1 MSEIANILIVDA
13 SKLARAL
20 TKKTIEKL
28 KSESCI
34 FLADSVSEAKGILQ
48 ENAIDMLIT
57 ALVLADGDG
66 VEICKFVRQNQ
77 HYIPVL
83 VISGDVDKRVQD
95 RLMDADV
102 TDYLDK
108 SRGQSGLEFFITGIL
123 SPDSQVSG
131 HVLYVEDSRVVA
143 HATKKVLSNHGLT
156 VDHVLTITN
165 AIELLGEGKEAIDK
179 YDVILTDYYL
189 KDNETAQWLIE
200 YVREIQQ
207 INKIELPLVVMTGD
221 ENEKN
226 QKQILKS
233 GANDLVLKP
242 VDNDVLMKKV
252 QFQIRFKQFQS
263 QANSNTQASI

>member
-20 TKKTIEKL
+20 TKKTVIQIKEDSNVFMADTVAKAIEIIDTN
-28 KSESCI
+28 S
-34 FLADSVSEAKGILQ
+34 
-48 ENAIDMLIT
+48 IDMLIT
-57 ALVLADGDG
+57 ALVLPDDDG
-66 VEICKFVRQNQ
+66 VKICKYIRSNQ

-83 VISGDVDKRVQD
+83 VVSGDVDKRVQD

-108 SRGQSGLEFFITGIL
+108 SQGRYGLEFFIKGIL
-123 SPDSQVSG
+123 SPESKIQG
-131 HVLYVEDSRVVA
+131 HVLYIEDSRVVA

-156 VDHVLTITN
+156 ADHVLTITD
-165 AIELLGEGKEAIDK
+165 AIDLLGKGKEAIDK

-200 YVREIQQ
+200 YVREVQE
-207 INKIELPLVVMTGD
+207 INKIELPMVVMTGD

-242 VDNDVLMKKV
+242 VDNDILMKKV
-252 QFQIRFKQFQS
+252 QFQIRFKQFQRK
-263 QANSNTQASI
+263 

>member
-13 SKLARAL
+13 SKLARTL
-20 TKKTIEKL
+20 TKKTVTKL
-28 KSESCI
+28 RGETQV
-34 FLADSVSEAKGILQ
+34 FLAGSVAE
-48 ENAIDMLIT
+48 AIDILDKDKIDLLIT
-57 ALVLADGDG
+57 ALLLPDGDG
-66 VEICKFVRQNQ
+66 IEVCKHVRSNQ

-83 VISGDVDKRVQD
+83 VISGDVDNRVQE

-108 SRGQSGLEFFITGIL
+108 SQGQTGLEFFIKGML
-123 SPDSQVSG
+123 SPDDQVSG
-131 HVLYVEDSRVVA
+131 HVLYIEDSRVVA
-143 HATKKVLSNHGLT
+143 HATKKVLTNHGLT
-156 VDHVLTITN
+156 SDHVLTITD
-165 AIELLGEGKEAIDK
+165 AIELLGKDKEAVDK

-200 YVREIQQ
+200 YVRNIQE

-242 VDNDVLMKKV
+242 VDNDVLIKKV
-252 QFQIRFKQFQS
+252 QFQIRFKQFQNKKTVS
-263 QANSNTQASI
+263 

>member
-13 SKLARAL
+13 SKLARTL
-20 TKKTIEKL
+20 TKKTIKKL
-28 KSESCI
+28 KSDSNI
-34 FLADSVSEAKGILQ
+34 FLAGSVEEAKKILQ
-48 ENAIDMLIT
+48 NNTIDMLIT
-57 ALVLADGDG
+57 ALLLSDGDG
-66 VEICKFVRQNQ
+66 IDICKFVRSNQ

-83 VISGDVDKRVQD
+83 VVSGDVNRRVQE

-108 SRGQSGLEFFITGIL
+108 EQGQYGLEFFIKGML
-123 SPDSQVSG
+123 APDVQVQG
-131 HVLYVEDSRVVA
+131 HVLYIEDSRVVA
-143 HATKKVLSNHGLT
+143 HATKKVLTNHGLT
-156 VDHVLTITN
+156 ADHVLTITD
-165 AIELLGEGKEAIDK
+165 AIKLLGTDKEAVVK

-189 KDNETAQWLIE
+189 RDNETAQWLIE

-207 INKIELPLVVMTGD
+207 INKIELPMVVMTGD

-233 GANDLVLKP
+233 GANDLITKP
-242 VDNDVLMKKV
+242 VDNDVLIKKV

-263 QANSNTQASI
+263 NK

>member
-20 TKKTIEKL
+20 TKKTVIKI
-28 KSESCI
+28 KQDSEV
-34 FLADSVSEAKGILQ
+34 FMADSVSQAIEIIKT
-48 ENAIDMLIT
+48 NSIDMLIT
-57 ALVLADGDG
+57 ALVLSDGDG
-66 VEICKFVRQNQ
+66 IEICKYVRTNQ

-102 TDYLDK
+102 TDYMDK
-108 SRGQSGLEFFITGIL
+108 AQGKHALEFFIKGML
-123 SPDSQVSG
+123 SPDAKIHG
-131 HVLYVEDSRVVA
+131 HILYIEDSRVVA
-143 HATKKVLSNHGLT
+143 HATKKVLANHGLT
-156 VDHVLTITN
+156 ADHVLTITD
-165 AIELLGEGKEAIDK
+165 AIELLGTAQEAIEK

-200 YVREIQQ
+200 YVREVQQ
-207 INKIELPLVVMTGD
+207 INKIDLPMVVMTGD

-226 QKQILKS
+226 QKQTLKS

-242 VDNDVLMKKV
+242 VDNDILMKKV
-252 QFQIRFKQFQS
+252 QFQIRFKQFKRS
-263 QANSNTQASI
+263 

>member
-1 MSEIANILIVDA
+1 MSEISNILIVDA
-13 SKLARAL
+13 SKLARVL
-20 TKKTIEKL
+20 TKKTVL
-28 KSESCI
+28 KIKEDSQV
-34 FLADSVSEAKGILQ
+34 FLAGSVSEALEILA
-48 ENAIDMLIT
+48 ENTIDMLIT
-57 ALVLADGDG
+57 ALVLSDGDG
-66 VEICKFVRQNQ
+66 VEICKNVRANQ

-83 VISGDVDKRVQD
+83 VISGDVDARVQD

-108 SRGQSGLEFFITGIL
+108 SRGQTGLEFFIKGIL
-123 SPDSQVSG
+123 SPNDRVSG

-143 HATKKVLSNHGLT
+143 HATKKVLTNHDLT
-156 VDHVLTITN
+156 ADHVLTITD
-165 AIELLGEGKEAIDK
+165 AIELLGKDKEAIDK

-200 YVREIQQ
+200 YVREIQN
-207 INKIELPLVVMTGD
+207 INKIELPMVVMTGD

-226 QKQILKS
+226 QRQILKS

-252 QFQIRFKQFQS
+252 QFQIRFKKFKSQS
-263 QANSNTQASI
+263 IDSY

>member
-20 TKKTIEKL
+20 TKKTIIKIKEDCHIFFAETVEKAKEIL
-28 KSESCI
+28 KSNS
-34 FLADSVSEAKGILQ
+34 
-48 ENAIDMLIT
+48 IDMLIT
-57 ALVLADGDG
+57 ALVLSDGDG
-66 VEICKFVRQNQ
+66 VEICKFIRANQ

-95 RLMDADV
+95 RMMDADV

-108 SRGQSGLEFFITGIL
+108 SQGTHGLEFFIKGIL
-123 SPDSQVSG
+123 APETKVKG
-131 HVLYVEDSRVVA
+131 HVLYIEDSRVVA
-143 HATKKVLSNHGLT
+143 HATKKVLNSHGLT
-156 VDHVLTITN
+156 SDHVLTITD
-165 AIELLGEGKEAIDK
+165 AIELLGNGKEAIDK

-200 YVREIQQ
+200 YVREVQE
-207 INKIELPLVVMTGD
+207 INKIELPMVVMTGD

-226 QKQILKS
+226 QKKILKS

-242 VDNDVLMKKV
+242 VDNDILMKKV
-252 QFQIRFKQFQS
+252 QFQIRFKQFKS
-263 QANSNTQASI
+263 H

>member
-1 MSEIANILIVDA
+1 MSEFANILIVDA
-13 SKLARAL
+13 SKLARVL
-20 TKKTIEKL
+20 TKKTVKKL
-28 KSESCI
+28 KEDSQV
-34 FLADSVSEAKGILQ
+34 FLAGSVVEAKAILR

-57 ALVLADGDG
+57 ALVLSDGDG

-123 SPDSQVSG
+123 SPDDQVSG

-143 HATKKVLSNHGLT
+143 HATKKVLANHGLT

-165 AIELLGEGKEAIDK
+165 AIELLGTNKEAVKK
-179 YDVILTDYYL
+179 YDIILSDYYL

-200 YVREIQQ
+200 YVRDIQQ

-263 QANSNTQASI
+263 QSQHA

>member
-20 TKKTIEKL
+20 TKKTVAKIKQD
-28 KSESCI
+28 CQI
-34 FLADSVSEAKGILQ
+34 FLAGSVAEALDILE
-48 ENAIDMLIT
+48 ENAIELLIT
-57 ALVLADGDG
+57 ALVLPDGDG
-66 VEICKFVRQNQ
+66 VEICKHVRSNQ

-83 VISGDVDKRVQD
+83 VISGDVDMRVQD

-108 SRGQSGLEFFITGIL
+108 SQGQYGLELFIKGML
-123 SPDSQVSG
+123 SPGDQVNG
-131 HVLYVEDSRVVA
+131 HVLYIEDSRVVA
-143 HATKKVLSNHGLT
+143 HATKKVLTNRGLT
-156 VDHVLTITN
+156 SDHVLTITD
-165 AIELLGEGKEAIDK
+165 AIELLGKDKEAIDK

-200 YVREIQQ
+200 YVRNILE
-207 INKIELPLVVMTGD
+207 INKVELPLVVMTGD

-242 VDNDVLMKKV
+242 VDNDVLIKKV

-263 QANSNTQASI
+263 QKSNS

>member
-13 SKLARAL
+13 SKLARAM
-20 TKKTIEKL
+20 TKKTVTKL
-28 KSESCI
+28 KENSQI
-34 FLADSVSEAKGILQ
+34 FLAGSVAEAKEIL
-48 ENAIDMLIT
+48 EKNEIDLLIT
-57 ALVLADGDG
+57 ALVLSDGDG
-66 VEICKFVRQNQ
+66 VEVCKFVRGNQ

-83 VISGDVDKRVQD
+83 VVSGDVDIRVQE

-108 SRGQSGLEFFITGIL
+108 SQGQSGLEFFIKGML
-123 SPDSQVSG
+123 SPDERVSG
-131 HVLYVEDSRVVA
+131 NVLYIEDSRVVA
-143 HATKKVLSNHGLT
+143 HATKKVLKNHGLT
-156 VDHVLTITN
+156 ADHVLTITD
-165 AIELLGEGKEAIDK
+165 AIELLGKDKEAIKK

-226 QKQILKS
+226 QKLILKS

-242 VDNDVLMKKV
+242 VDNDMLMKKV
-252 QFQIRFKQFQS
+252 QFQIRFKQFK
-263 QANSNTQASI
+263 ANSLLG

>member
-20 TKKTIEKL
+20 TKKTVAKIKQD
-28 KSESCI
+28 SQI
-34 FLADSVSEAKGILQ
+34 FLAGSVAEALDVLK
-48 ENAIDMLIT
+48 ENAIDLLIT
-57 ALVLADGDG
+57 ALVLPDGDG
-66 VEICKFVRQNQ
+66 IEICKHVRSNQ

-83 VISGDVDKRVQD
+83 VISGDVDRRVQE

-108 SRGQSGLEFFITGIL
+108 SQGQSGLGFFIKGML
-123 SPDSQVSG
+123 SPDEQVSG
-131 HVLYVEDSRVVA
+131 HVLYIEDSRVVA
-143 HATKKVLSNHGLT
+143 HATKKVLTNHGLT
-156 VDHVLTITN
+156 SDHVLTITD
-165 AIELLGEGKEAIDK
+165 AIELLGKNKEAIDK

-242 VDNDVLMKKV
+242 VDTDILMKKV

-263 QANSNTQASI
+263 LAQKS

>member
-1 MSEIANILIVDA
+1 
-13 SKLARAL
+13 
-20 TKKTIEKL
+20 
-28 KSESCI
+28 
-34 FLADSVSEAKGILQ
+34 
-48 ENAIDMLIT
+48 MLIT

-66 VEICKFVRQNQ
+66 VDICKFVRANQ

-83 VISGDVDKRVQD
+83 VVSGDVERRVQE

-108 SRGQSGLEFFITGIL
+108 SRGKTGLEFFIKGIL
-123 SPDSQVSG
+123 SPEAKVNG

-143 HATKKVLSNHGLT
+143 HATKKVLTNHGLT
-156 VDHVLTITN
+156 VDHVLTITD
-165 AIELLGEGKEAIDK
+165 AIELLGKDKEAIDK
-179 YDVILTDYYL
+179 YDVVLTDYYL

-207 INKIELPLVVMTGD
+207 INKIELPIVVMTGD

-242 VDNDVLMKKV
+242 VDNDKLMKKI
-252 QFQIRFKQFQS
+252 QFQIRFKQFQNEAKYKS
-263 QANSNTQASI
+263 

>member
-20 TKKTIEKL
+20 TKKTILKL
-28 KSESCI
+28 KKDSHI
-34 FLADSVSEAKGILQ
+34 FLAGSVAEAIEILAD
-48 ENAIDMLIT
+48 NTIDMLIT
-57 ALVLADGDG
+57 ALVLSDGDG
-66 VEICKFVRQNQ
+66 VEICKYVRANQ

-83 VISGDVDKRVQD
+83 VVSGDVDARVQD

-102 TDYLDK
+102 TDYFDK
-108 SRGQSGLEFFITGIL
+108 SKGQTGLEFFIKGIL
-123 SPDSQVSG
+123 SPDDRVNG

-143 HATKKVLSNHGLT
+143 HATKKVLTNHGLT
-156 VDHVLTITN
+156 ADHVLTITD
-165 AIELLGEGKEAIDK
+165 AISLLGEGKEALDK

-200 YVREIQQ
+200 YVREIQK
-207 INKIELPLVVMTGD
+207 INKIELPMVVMTGD

-226 QKQILKS
+226 QKKILKS

-242 VDNDVLMKKV
+242 VENDILMKKV
-252 QFQIRFKQFQS
+252 QFQIRFKKFQS
-263 QANSNTQASI
+263 QSIVS

>member
-1 MSEIANILIVDA
+1 MSEFANILIVDA

-20 TKKTIEKL
+20 TKKTVKKL
-28 KSESCI
+28 KQDSQI
-34 FLADSVSEAKGILQ
+34 FLADSVAQAIKVLQ
-48 ENAIDMLIT
+48 HNAIDMLLT
-57 ALVLADGDG
+57 ALVLPDGDG
-66 VEICKFVRQNQ
+66 VEICKYVRSNQ

-83 VISGDVDKRVQD
+83 VISGDVDKRVQN

-108 SRGQSGLEFFITGIL
+108 SRGQSGLNFFIKGIL
-123 SPDSQVSG
+123 SPETQVQG

-143 HATKKVLSNHGLT
+143 HATKKVLANHGLT
-156 VDHVLTITN
+156 ADHVVTITE
-165 AIELLGEGKEAIDK
+165 AIDLLGVKQEAMDK

-252 QFQIRFKQFQS
+252 QFQIRFKQFQNQS
-263 QANSNTQASI
+263 KHD

>member
-1 MSEIANILIVDA
+1 MSEISNILIVDA

-28 KSESCI
+28 QQNSQI
-34 FLADSVSEAKGILQ
+34 FVAGSVSEAIKIID
-48 ENAIDMLIT
+48 EHSIDMLIT
-57 ALVLADGDG
+57 ALLLPDGDG
-66 VEICKFVRQNQ
+66 VELCKYIRNNQ

-83 VISGDVDKRVQD
+83 VVSGDVDNRVQE

-108 SRGQSGLEFFITGIL
+108 SQGKSGLEFFIKGML
-123 SPDSQVSG
+123 SPDAKVSG
-131 HVLYVEDSRVVA
+131 HILYIEDSRVVA
-143 HATKKVLSNHGLT
+143 HATKKVLKSHGLT
-156 VDHVLTITN
+156 ADHVLTITD
-165 AIELLGEGKEAIDK
+165 AIDLLGKDKEAIDK
-179 YDVILTDYYL
+179 YDVILSDYYL

-207 INKIELPLVVMTGD
+207 INKIELPMVVMTGD

-233 GANDLVLKP
+233 GANDLVIKP
-242 VDNDVLMKKV
+242 VDNDILMKKV
-252 QFQIRFKQFQS
+252 QFQIRFKKFQS
-263 QANSNTQASI
+263 QAKTH

>member
-1 MSEIANILIVDA
+1 MSEFSNILIVDA

-20 TKKTIEKL
+20 TKKTVK
-28 KSESCI
+28 KFKQDSQI
-34 FLADSVSEAKGILQ
+34 FVAGSVREAKEILHD
-48 ENAIDMLIT
+48 NTIDMLIT

-66 VEICKFVRQNQ
+66 VELCQHVRQNQ

-83 VISGDVDKRVQD
+83 VVSGDVDRRVQE

-123 SPDSQVSG
+123 SPDDEISG

-143 HATKKVLSNHGLT
+143 HATKKVLANQGLT
-156 VDHVLTITN
+156 ADHVLTISN
-165 AIELLGEGKEAIDK
+165 AIELLGKDKEAIQK
-179 YDVILTDYYL
+179 YDLILSDYYL

-233 GANDLVLKP
+233 GANDLVVKP

-252 QFQIRFKQFQS
+252 RFQIRFKQFQS
-263 QANSNTQASI
+263 EVQNA